1 MNLLGDS
8 LICWVTLYVEDS
20 YYSWK
25 HSESFLPTRSVTCL
39 QWDFFQ
45 SGRLYFYG
53 PGTADNCWREC
64 SELARTGRVPAAM
77 VIGNQEILQI
87 QDPSESERFEN
98 PRVCAAT
105 RSAQKGPD
113 VTMAL
118 YKTLLTSSRTCAAN
132 SQLLMPG
139 DNVVICDVHGH
150 AGDHAVASCQ
160 LATDSSLCHLT
171 HVLVKTKAKGSP
183 QACEFIMKR
192 LGSYMAGKWLKHEMR
207 LCDQSG
213 KTVAPPVISQAL
225 TDEDRAFLKECH
237 VLDAYEGAQKWQ
249 WQVLTLVGSELKID
263 PVTLAAFAQGPP
275 SIRCAIAAIEKKHEK
290 YADILKGK
298 VNATDMS
305 NTTPEP
311 TSDPRPDPVEVPP
324 VTGELPVIESLEAL
338 KSAYTIKAETKSFDN
353 KSISVLVSDGG
364 HVFLLPKD
372 SCSKVCLKFTVFL
385 NVRPIL
391 CHMSCII

>member
-1 MNLLGDS
+1 
-8 LICWVTLYVEDS
+8 
-20 YYSWK
+20 
-25 HSESFLPTRSVTCL
+25 
-39 QWDFFQ
+39 
-45 SGRLYFYG
+45 
-53 PGTADNCWREC
+53 
-64 SELARTGRVPAAM
+64 
-77 VIGNQEILQI
+77 
-87 QDPSESERFEN
+87 
-98 PRVCAAT
+98 
-105 RSAQKGPD
+105 
-113 VTMAL
+113 
-118 YKTLLTSSRTCAAN
+118 
-132 SQLLMPG
+132 MPG
-139 DNVVICDVHGH
+139 NNVVICDVHGH

-275 SIRCAIAAIEKKHEK
+275 SIRSAIAAIEKKHEK

-305 NTTPEP
+305 NTATEP